1 MNILL
6 FLATL
11 LVSVIAVRIG
21 AVAFNLT
28 GLEWKVAK
36 FQALS
41 CFTGTGFTTRES
53 ELILAS
59 PRRRRIATYLIVIGH
74 AGFVAMIATFANSIR
89 PSLVLTRLD
98 LPFLRSFVPPQLLP
112 LINLLIIAGAVYAL
126 VRFVPHTAAARKL
139 TVLAKKKLVGKKLVP
154 PEKFE
159 EIFVAPGGFG
169 VSRVDIEASSPVHGK
184 TLAEADLRKHGITIL
199 VIERGMTTIANPPS
213 DTRIRAGDTLLCFGK
228 LTAMK
233 EEIYTLSGDQ
243 DREAK
248 DRSS

>member
-11 LVSVIAVRIG
+11 IVSVIAVRIG

-36 FQALS
+36 FQAVS

-53 ELILAS
+53 ELIMAS
-59 PRRRRIATYLIVIGH
+59 PRRRRIATYLIIIGH

-89 PSLVLTRLD
+89 PSLDLARFD
-98 LPFLRSFVPPQLLP
+98 LPLLRSLVPVQYLP

-126 VRFVPHTAAARKL
+126 VRFVPHTRLARKV
-139 TVLAKKKLVGKKLVP
+139 TSLAKKRLVKSQLIP

-159 EIFVAPGGFG
+159 EIFVAPGGYG
-169 VSRVDIEASSPVHGK
+169 VSRVDIEENSPVLNK
-184 TLAEADLRKHGITIL
+184 TLIEADLRKHGITVL
-199 VIERGMTTIANPPS
+199 VIERGATTIANPPS
-213 DTRIRAGDTLLCFGK
+213 ETRIQAGDVLLCFGK

-233 EEIYTLSGDQ
+233 NVIYTISGEHHENGD
-243 DREAK
+243 DGPL
-248 DRSS
+248 

>member
-11 LVSVIAVRIG
+11 IVSVIAVRIG

-28 GLEWKVAK
+28 GLEWSVAK
-36 FQALS
+36 FQSLS

-74 AGFVAMIATFANSIR
+74 AGFVALIATFANSIR
-89 PSLVLTRLD
+89 PSLDLTRID
-98 LPFLRSFVPPQLLP
+98 LPFLKSFVPAQLLP

-126 VRFVPHTAAARKL
+126 VRILPHTRLARKV
-139 TVLAKKKLVGKKLVP
+139 TTLAKKKLVGKKIVS

-159 EIFVAPGGFG
+159 EIFVAPGGYG
-169 VSRVDIEASSPVHGK
+169 VSRVDIEASSPVLGK
-184 TLAEADLRKHGITIL
+184 SLAEADLRKHGITVL
-199 VIERGMTTIANPPS
+199 VIERGLTTIPNPPP
-213 DTRIRAGDTLLCFGK
+213 DARIISGDVLLCFGK
-228 LTAMK
+228 LSAMK
-233 EEIYTLSGDQ
+233 DEIYTLSGDH

-248 DRSS
+248 DGPS